1 MSGRGGA
8 VAAGDPATA
17 AAAAEVLAAGGSAC
31 DAALAGMLA
40 ACVAEPVL
48 CSLGGGGFLLS
59 APADGDAPRI
69 FDFFCQTPGGKR
81 PQSDLDFR
89 EIVADFGTATQA
101 FHIGRAAAAVP
112 GIPAGLFAVHA
123 ARGRLPLREI
133 AAPAIRLAREGHP
146 IGPFQAL
153 LMRVVSPIMLAS
165 DEARALMADAH
176 EPGATKREGA
186 VRRLPAFA
194 DAVETMVAE
203 GPRWFYEGEPAAAI
217 ADQARDG
224 GLLTRADM
232 AAYAAQT
239 RAPLE
244 ARALGARALTNPA
257 PSAGGALIAAQL
269 AVIERL
275 APGRAD
281 LLSAVAGAMG
291 AAVEGRAESGLT
303 GAEDLQAIE
312 SAAER
317 LLAPATLDRLAGR
330 ARKIGGTTHISV
342 VDAAGDLAAL
352 SLSNGE
358 GNGEIIPG
366 AEQMMNNM
374 LGEEDLNPRGFFQ
387 WREGERIAS
396 MMAPTALLTD
406 DGRRVALGSGGS
418 NRIRSAIFHT
428 AVRLLA
434 EDLPLEAAIAA
445 PRLHVEGERLEI
457 EGGFRDEEATALA
470 ALWPDHRLWPERNVF
485 FGGVHGAEIDAAGAI
500 SAAGDPRRGGVG
512 EVVPG
517 WS

>member
-1 MSGRGGA
+1 MSKKGGA
-8 VAAGDPATA
+8 VAAGDPAVA
-17 AAAAEVLAAGGSAC
+17 GAAAEILAAGGGAC

-59 APADGDAPRI
+59 VPADGEPARV
-69 FDFFCQTPGGKR
+69 FDFFCQTPGRKR
-81 PQSDLDFR
+81 PQDALDFR
-89 EIVADFGTATQA
+89 EITADFGTATQA

-123 ARGRLPLREI
+123 ARGRLPLAEI
-133 AAPAIRLAREGHP
+133 AGPALRLARDGHP

-153 LMRVVSPIMLAS
+153 LMRVVAPIMLGSAQ
-165 DEARALMADAH
+165 ARALMADPAD
-176 EPGATKREGA
+176 PGATKAEGA
-186 VRRLPAFA
+186 LRRLPAFA
-194 DAVETMVAE
+194 ATLETMLAE

-224 GLLTRADM
+224 GLLSRADL
-232 AAYAAQT
+232 AAYRVET

-269 AVIERL
+269 AVVDAI
-275 APGRAD
+275 APARGE
-281 LLSAVAGAMG
+281 LLPAVAGAMG
-291 AAVEGRAESGLT
+291 AAVEGRAQSGLT
-303 GAEDLQAIE
+303 EAEDVAAIE
-312 SAAER
+312 AAAAR
-317 LLAPATLDRLAGR
+317 LLAPAALERLAGR

-342 VDAAGDLAAL
+342 VDADGDLASL

-366 AEQMMNNM
+366 TEQMMNNM

-406 DGRRVALGSGGS
+406 DGRRIALGSGGS

-445 PRLHVEGERLEI
+445 PRLHVEGAQLEI
-457 EGGFRDEEATALA
+457 EGGFREAEAEALA
-470 ALWPDHRLWPERNVF
+470 ALWPEHRRWPERNVF
-485 FGGVHGAEIDAAGAI
+485 FGGVHGAAIDAAGAPT
-500 SAAGDPRRGGVG
+500 AAGDPRRGGVG
-512 EVVPG
+512 EVVA
-517 WS
+517 